1 MARNKKRKIVYNNSD
16 SDNDVIEIVEQNL
29 SSKTP
34 VITNDNDIIS
44 LSSTDSEPST
54 GGRLFNSELNRKIK
68 QANLEHYSN
77 FFDEGMIVSF
87 IPCPLQFNYI

>member
-54 GGRLFNSELNRKIK
+54 GRLFNSELNRKIK